1 MKKKTQ
7 KKKEKQESYLNVIV
21 RREKNIKKIRSII
34 IRNMP
39 SIIDV
44 CTIEKLK
51 INILIFSSIFMSTM
65 SN

>member
-39 SIIDV
+39 SIINV
-44 CTIEKLK
+44 FTIEKLK

>member
-44 CTIEKLK
+44 FTIEKLK